1 MAADRP
7 TQTPDATTDP
17 GAGPIIVPDQ
27 AGDDALLREFGMEE
41 HPQGGFHGL
50 LEVIPT
56 KADYVLDL
64 IRANSLWP
72 LLSGLSCCA
81 IEMMSTATSVN
92 DIDRFGMFPF
102 RASPRQADVLIVAG
116 TLTTKMAGPLV
127 RLWEQMPEPKWC
139 VAMGTC
145 TTSGGR
151 FKRSYSVVQGVDRV
165 MPVDVYVPGCPPRP
179 VADLRRSRPA
189 AAELGR
195 RRSLTAPARAG
206 ALVRLVSD
214 RLSDDARDI
223 WTDEDTVEFQIDG
236 SRNVEVLTRLRDDPD
251 LAFFFLA
258 DAAAVDYGVGQRFEV
273 VYHLFSW
280 RHPAWVRVRA

>member
-1 MAADRP
+1 MALKTPTPTPDKIELPTPADADRIL
-7 TQTPDATTDP
+7 TGGTP
-17 GAGPIIVPDQ
+17 PIVIPDQ
-27 AGDDALLREFGMEE
+27 AGDDELLTEFGMEQ

-56 KADYVLDL
+56 RADIVLDL

-81 IEMMSTATSVN
+81 IEMMSTATSKN

-179 VADLRRSRPA
+179 EGLIYGMMKLQELVKQRRGEWPTYVDRGVQRQDW
-189 AAELGR
+189 EGD
-195 RRSLTAPARAG
+195 
-206 ALVRLVSD
+206 VR
-214 RLSDDARDI
+214 
-223 WTDEDTVEFQIDG
+223 
-236 SRNVEVLTRLRDDPD
+236 
-251 LAFFFLA
+251 
-258 DAAAVDYGVGQRFEV
+258 
-273 VYHLFSW
+273 
-280 RHPAWVRVRA
+280 

>member
-1 MAADRP
+1 MAVTSP
-7 TQTPDATTDP
+7 ETPDKTVELPDAAEAERVLTGGTP
-17 GAGPIIVPDQ
+17 KIVIPDQ
-27 AGDDALLREFGMEE
+27 AGDDPLLSEFGMEE

-56 KADYVLDL
+56 RADIVLDL

-81 IEMMSTATSVN
+81 IEMMSTATSKN

-179 VADLRRSRPA
+179 EGLIYGMMRLQELVKQRRGEWSTYVDRGVQRIDW
-189 AAELGR
+189 EGD
-195 RRSLTAPARAG
+195 
-206 ALVRLVSD
+206 VR
-214 RLSDDARDI
+214 
-223 WTDEDTVEFQIDG
+223 
-236 SRNVEVLTRLRDDPD
+236 
-251 LAFFFLA
+251 
-258 DAAAVDYGVGQRFEV
+258 
-273 VYHLFSW
+273 
-280 RHPAWVRVRA
+280 

>member
-1 MAADRP
+1 MAMNDTNRTARALTETAATEP
-7 TQTPDATTDP
+7 IVIPDASEDR
-17 GAGPIIVPDQ
+17 
-27 AGDDALLREFGMEE
+27 ALLAPFQMEE

-92 DIDRFGMFPF
+92 DVDRFGMFPF

-151 FKRSYSVVQGVDRV
+151 FKRSYSVVQGVDRL

-179 VADLRRSRPA
+179 EGLIYGMMKLQELVKQRRGYWRTYVDRGPQRTRW
-189 AAELGR
+189 EGD
-195 RRSLTAPARAG
+195 
-206 ALVRLVSD
+206 VR
-214 RLSDDARDI
+214 
-223 WTDEDTVEFQIDG
+223 
-236 SRNVEVLTRLRDDPD
+236 
-251 LAFFFLA
+251 
-258 DAAAVDYGVGQRFEV
+258 
-273 VYHLFSW
+273 
-280 RHPAWVRVRA
+280 

>member
-1 MAADRP
+1 MALDTP
-7 TQTPDATTDP
+7 TRGNRDVPP
-17 GAGPIIVPDQ
+17 GAGPPPIIVPDQ
-27 AGDDALLREFGMEE
+27 AGDDETLRQFGMEE
-41 HPQGGFHGL
+41 HPRGGFHGL

-165 MPVDVYVPGCPPRP
+165 MPADVYVPGCPPRP
-179 VADLRRSRPA
+179 EGLIYGMMKLQELVKQRRGQWSTYVDRGPQRQA
-189 AAELGR
+189 WEGD
-195 RRSLTAPARAG
+195 
-206 ALVRLVSD
+206 VR
-214 RLSDDARDI
+214 
-223 WTDEDTVEFQIDG
+223 
-236 SRNVEVLTRLRDDPD
+236 
-251 LAFFFLA
+251 
-258 DAAAVDYGVGQRFEV
+258 
-273 VYHLFSW
+273 
-280 RHPAWVRVRA
+280 

>member
-1 MAADRP
+1 MAIDRP
-7 TQTPDATTDP
+7 TSTEPTASAAAP
-17 GAGPIIVPDQ
+17 NGPIIIPDS
-27 AGDDALLREFGMEE
+27 AGDDELLREFQMEE

-179 VADLRRSRPA
+179 EGLIYGMMKLHELVKERRGQWRTYVDRGPQRTRW
-189 AAELGR
+189 EGD
-195 RRSLTAPARAG
+195 
-206 ALVRLVSD
+206 VR
-214 RLSDDARDI
+214 
-223 WTDEDTVEFQIDG
+223 
-236 SRNVEVLTRLRDDPD
+236 
-251 LAFFFLA
+251 
-258 DAAAVDYGVGQRFEV
+258 
-273 VYHLFSW
+273 
-280 RHPAWVRVRA
+280 

>member
-1 MAADRP
+1 MTRTAKPTRAAGGGP
-7 TQTPDATTDP
+7 PEVGTATATSTALVAP
-17 GAGPIIVPDQ
+17 PEPKPRIVVPDQ
-27 AGDDALLREFGMEE
+27 AGNDELIREFGMEE

-56 KADYVLDL
+56 RADIVLDL

-81 IEMMSTATSVN
+81 IEMMSTATSKN

-179 VADLRRSRPA
+179 EGLIHGMMRLQELVKQRRGEWPTFVDRGVQRQDW
-189 AAELGR
+189 EGD
-195 RRSLTAPARAG
+195 
-206 ALVRLVSD
+206 VR
-214 RLSDDARDI
+214 
-223 WTDEDTVEFQIDG
+223 
-236 SRNVEVLTRLRDDPD
+236 
-251 LAFFFLA
+251 
-258 DAAAVDYGVGQRFEV
+258 
-273 VYHLFSW
+273 
-280 RHPAWVRVRA
+280 

>member
-1 MAADRP
+1 VALKTP
-7 TQTPDATTDP
+7 TTNTDKIELPATAEAEHVLTGGTP
-17 GAGPIIVPDQ
+17 PIVISDQ
-27 AGDDALLREFGMEE
+27 AGDDQLLAEFGMEE

-56 KADYVLDL
+56 RADIVLDL

-81 IEMMSTATSVN
+81 IEMMSTATSKN

-179 VADLRRSRPA
+179 EGLIYGMMKLQELVKQRRGEWPTYVDRGVQRIDW
-189 AAELGR
+189 EGD
-195 RRSLTAPARAG
+195 
-206 ALVRLVSD
+206 VR
-214 RLSDDARDI
+214 
-223 WTDEDTVEFQIDG
+223 
-236 SRNVEVLTRLRDDPD
+236 
-251 LAFFFLA
+251 
-258 DAAAVDYGVGQRFEV
+258 
-273 VYHLFSW
+273 
-280 RHPAWVRVRA
+280 

>member
-1 MAADRP
+1 M
-7 TQTPDATTDP
+7 
-17 GAGPIIVPDQ
+17 
-27 AGDDALLREFGMEE
+27 DD
-41 HPQGGFHGL
+41 HPQGGFHGM

-56 KADYVLDL
+56 KADYILDL

-81 IEMMSTATSVN
+81 IEMMSTATSMN
-92 DIDRFGMFPF
+92 DMDRFGMFPF

-179 VADLRRSRPA
+179 EGLIYGMMKLHELVKQRRGEWRTYVDRGPQRIRW
-189 AAELGR
+189 EGD
-195 RRSLTAPARAG
+195 
-206 ALVRLVSD
+206 VR
-214 RLSDDARDI
+214 
-223 WTDEDTVEFQIDG
+223 
-236 SRNVEVLTRLRDDPD
+236 
-251 LAFFFLA
+251 
-258 DAAAVDYGVGQRFEV
+258 
-273 VYHLFSW
+273 
-280 RHPAWVRVRA
+280 

>member
-1 MAADRP
+1 MAMTNPPIPRDEAAAGVP
-7 TQTPDATTDP
+7 PIVIPDAAANDS
-17 GAGPIIVPDQ
+17 A
-27 AGDDALLREFGMEE
+27 LREFGMEE
-41 HPQGGFHGL
+41 HPRGGFHGL

-56 KADYVLDL
+56 RADYVLDL

-179 VADLRRSRPA
+179 EGLIYGMMKLQ
-189 AAELGR
+189 E
-195 RRSLTAPARAG
+195 
-206 ALVRLVSD
+206 LVRQRRGQWDEYVD
-214 RLSDDARDI
+214 RGVQRQH
-223 WTDEDTVEFQIDG
+223 WDG
-236 SRNVEVLTRLRDDPD
+236 D
-251 LAFFFLA
+251 
-258 DAAAVDYGVGQRFEV
+258 
-273 VYHLFSW
+273 
-280 RHPAWVRVRA
+280 VR

>member
-1 MAADRP
+1 MALETPPRADARI
-7 TQTPDATTDP
+7 TASLTSD
-17 GAGPIIVPDQ
+17 GRIVVADQ
-27 AGDDALLREFGMEE
+27 AGDELLTEFGMEE

-56 KADYVLDL
+56 RADIVLDL

-81 IEMMSTATSVN
+81 IEMMSTATSKN

-179 VADLRRSRPA
+179 EGLIYGMMRLQELVKQRRGEWSTFVDRGVQRQDW
-189 AAELGR
+189 EGD
-195 RRSLTAPARAG
+195 
-206 ALVRLVSD
+206 VR
-214 RLSDDARDI
+214 
-223 WTDEDTVEFQIDG
+223 
-236 SRNVEVLTRLRDDPD
+236 
-251 LAFFFLA
+251 
-258 DAAAVDYGVGQRFEV
+258 
-273 VYHLFSW
+273 
-280 RHPAWVRVRA
+280 

>member
-1 MAADRP
+1 MAIETPPKADE
-7 TQTPDATTDP
+7 QIVIPDA
-17 GAGPIIVPDQ
+17 
-27 AGDDALLREFGMEE
+27 AGDDPLLGEFGMES

-56 KADYVLDL
+56 RADYILDL

-127 RLWEQMPEPKWC
+127 RLWQQMPEPKWC

-179 VADLRRSRPA
+179 EGLIYGMMKLQELVKQRRGQWATFAERGPDLRSW
-189 AAELGR
+189 EGD
-195 RRSLTAPARAG
+195 
-206 ALVRLVSD
+206 VR
-214 RLSDDARDI
+214 
-223 WTDEDTVEFQIDG
+223 
-236 SRNVEVLTRLRDDPD
+236 
-251 LAFFFLA
+251 
-258 DAAAVDYGVGQRFEV
+258 
-273 VYHLFSW
+273 
-280 RHPAWVRVRA
+280 

>member
-1 MAADRP
+1 MAIDRP
-7 TQTPDATTDP
+7 TTNLPAP
-17 GAGPIIVPDQ
+17 IPPNRNAPIIIPDS
-27 AGDDALLREFGMEE
+27 AGDDDLLRQFDMEE

-56 KADYVLDL
+56 KADYILYL

-81 IEMMSTATSVN
+81 IEMISTATSVN

-179 VADLRRSRPA
+179 EGLIHGMMKLHELVKERRGQWRTYVDRGPQRTRW
-189 AAELGR
+189 EGD
-195 RRSLTAPARAG
+195 
-206 ALVRLVSD
+206 VR
-214 RLSDDARDI
+214 
-223 WTDEDTVEFQIDG
+223 
-236 SRNVEVLTRLRDDPD
+236 
-251 LAFFFLA
+251 
-258 DAAAVDYGVGQRFEV
+258 
-273 VYHLFSW
+273 
-280 RHPAWVRVRA
+280 

>member
-1 MAADRP
+1 MAVDRP
-7 TQTPDATTDP
+7 TPNNPTTPEAMLPATT
-17 GAGPIIVPDQ
+17 AGNGHPIIIPDQ
-27 AGDDALLREFGMEE
+27 AAGDALLQPFEMEE

-56 KADYVLDL
+56 KADYLLDL

-179 VADLRRSRPA
+179 EGLIYGMMKLHELVKQRRGQWSTYVDRGPQRTRW
-189 AAELGR
+189 EGD
-195 RRSLTAPARAG
+195 
-206 ALVRLVSD
+206 VR
-214 RLSDDARDI
+214 
-223 WTDEDTVEFQIDG
+223 
-236 SRNVEVLTRLRDDPD
+236 
-251 LAFFFLA
+251 
-258 DAAAVDYGVGQRFEV
+258 
-273 VYHLFSW
+273 
-280 RHPAWVRVRA
+280 

>member
-1 MAADRP
+1 MAVDRP
-7 TQTPDATTDP
+7 TSTSLEPAPTTGDPPIIIPDA
-17 GAGPIIVPDQ
+17 A
-27 AGDDALLREFGMEE
+27 AEDDLLREFQMEE

-179 VADLRRSRPA
+179 EGLIYGMLKLHELVKQRRGQWSTYVDRGPQRTRW
-189 AAELGR
+189 EGD
-195 RRSLTAPARAG
+195 
-206 ALVRLVSD
+206 VR
-214 RLSDDARDI
+214 
-223 WTDEDTVEFQIDG
+223 
-236 SRNVEVLTRLRDDPD
+236 
-251 LAFFFLA
+251 
-258 DAAAVDYGVGQRFEV
+258 
-273 VYHLFSW
+273 
-280 RHPAWVRVRA
+280 

>member
-1 MAADRP
+1 MAVTTPGKQDPGKQDPGKQRP
-7 TQTPDATTDP
+7 ALKEPGHKDP
-17 GAGPIIVPDQ
+17 GAILTRDSGSERALVPTETSAPIIIPDQ
-27 AGDDALLREFGMEE
+27 ATGDALLREFGMEE
-41 HPQGGFHGL
+41 HPKGGFHGL

-56 KADYVLDL
+56 RADWLLDL

-81 IEMMSTATSVN
+81 IEMMSSATSMN

-179 VADLRRSRPA
+179 EGLIYGLLKLQELVKQRRGQWTTYVDRGPQRLA
-189 AAELGR
+189 WEGD
-195 RRSLTAPARAG
+195 
-206 ALVRLVSD
+206 VR
-214 RLSDDARDI
+214 
-223 WTDEDTVEFQIDG
+223 
-236 SRNVEVLTRLRDDPD
+236 
-251 LAFFFLA
+251 
-258 DAAAVDYGVGQRFEV
+258 
-273 VYHLFSW
+273 
-280 RHPAWVRVRA
+280 